1 MSSKITKIKKETA
14 IILELSTVHAI
25 PNIIR
30 SEKMLLKIIWAA
42 FLLISIAACS
52 YCVTKSLTEYFSF
65 ETVSKIEVFYEEKPE
80 FPAISMCSRTATKYD
95 DLKFFNAKINL
106 GGENVTNSLNLFDD
120 PLLKTCYRLNEGI
133 NLNGDNIPIWKS
145 ISAGRTYGLNLELYI
160 PSIHLYTEI
169 YLNIHNKTNP
179 PLNIENSIR
188 ITSGTNYY
196 FIINRLFS
204 EKLGEPFNDCLKNVE
219 TFKNNKT
226 IINIISNMKRTYNQN
241 ECFELCRDLI
251 LIETNACNCSGRN
264 IGQMVSKCYADKSQR
279 GCLVNFLKNFDTKK
293 CLDYCPLECDSN
305 FLTIS
310 QYSSSLPRNGNTT
323 DIFHY
328 FYELKTFEEVSKGY
342 FGIYIFYEQLGY
354 TLISESES
362 LTVYDLVSNIGG
374 ILGLF
379 LGISFLSIIEIV
391 EILIQI
397 IYILLPN

>member
-1 MSSKITKIKKETA
+1 MSSKITKIKKDTA

-30 SEKMLLKIIWAA
+30 SEKMLLKIIWTV

-52 YCVTKSLTEYFSF
+52 YCVTKSFTEYFSY
-65 ETVSKIEVFYEEKPE
+65 ETVSKIEVFYEEKTE

-95 DLKFFNAKINL
+95 DFKFFNATINL
-106 GGENVTNSLNLFDD
+106 DGENVTNSLNLFYD
-120 PLLKTCYRLNEGI
+120 PLLKTCYRLNEGK

-145 ISAGRTYGLNLELYI
+145 ISAGRTYGLNLDLYI

-179 PLNIENSIR
+179 PLNIEKSIR
-188 ITSGTNYY
+188 ITSGTDYY
-196 FIINRLFS
+196 FTINRLFS
-204 EKLGEPFNDCLKNVE
+204 EKLGEPFNNCLKNVE
-219 TFKNNKT
+219 IFKNNKT
-226 IINIISNMKRTYNQN
+226 IINIISKMKRTYNQN
-241 ECFELCRDLI
+241 ECFELCRGLI
-251 LIETNACNCSGRN
+251 LTETNVCNCSDSN
-264 IGQMVSKCYADKSQR
+264 IGQVVTKCYDISQKE
-279 GCLVNFLKNFDTKK
+279 CIVNFLKYFDTKK
-293 CLDYCPLECDSN
+293 CFDYCPLECDSN
-305 FLTIS
+305 VLTIS

-323 DIFHY
+323 DIFRY
-328 FYELKTFEEVSKGY
+328 YYELKTFEEVSKGY
-342 FGIYIFYEQLGY
+342 FGINIFYEQLGY